1 MKQRAI
7 FLDRDG
13 TLNRDV
19 PYAHRIEDLQLLDH
33 VAAGLAWMAAMG
45 FELVIVTNQ
54 AGIARGYFSE
64 DDMHAFHRA
73 LCERLEAERIGIAA
87 IYYCPFHP
95 SEGIGPYRRAS
106 PLRKPRPGMILQAAA
121 QHDLDLSASFTI
133 GDNESDILAGQ
144 AAGCRTILV
153 RSGADN
159 VGKAELTARPDFV
172 AADLLEAA
180 RFIEQTQPPATDVP
194 AAGKYSYLAGQ
205 GHQGNRRGFVI

>member
-1 MKQRAI
+1 VKQRAI

-19 PYAHRIEDLQLLDH
+19 PYAHRIEDLQLLDN
-33 VAAGLAWMAAMG
+33 VTAGLARMAAMG

-54 AGIARGYFSE
+54 SGIARGYYSE
-64 DDMHAFHRA
+64 DDMHAFHHA
-73 LCERLEAERIGIAA
+73 LCERLASERIGIAG

-121 QHDLDLSASFTI
+121 RHDLDLSASFTI

-153 RSGADN
+153 RDGNDAAPN
-159 VGKAELTARPDFV
+159 AELQARPDFV
-172 AADLLEAA
+172 AADLIEAA
-180 RFIEQTQPPATDVP
+180 RFIEQTRPPASEVP

-205 GHQGNRRGFVI
+205 GHQDQRRGFVI